1 MAPML
6 PFVGTAHTANNQME
20 SERAMSTSGKHH
32 GLYGLP
38 INGKPTRVFQRRAT
52 PQSLAALKS
61 VGALMV
67 IPLCCLGFFS
77 LPLIIMPLV
86 TQPTPINGGN
96 RSPVG
101 LWE

>member
-1 MAPML
+1 
-6 PFVGTAHTANNQME
+6 
-20 SERAMSTSGKHH
+20 MSTSEEDH

-38 INGKPTRVFQRRAT
+38 IKGEATRVFQKRAT

-86 TQPTPINGGN
+86 TQPTPINGGS
-96 RSPVG
+96 RSQVG